1 MQIDWFTFVA
11 QIVNFL
17 ILIALLQRF
26 LYKPVIKAMDERE
39 QKISAELEDAR
50 LKKIE
55 AEEKER
61 HLEEELQDFDA
72 QKNHMLEE
80 AKNEANHQKK
90 EWMQK
95 LREEVA
101 ETRKRWVE
109 TIESEKES
117 FLTELKKE
125 TGNKIIVLAED
136 ILRDLSERNLQQ
148 QMSDF
153 FMEQLQQLDDKHQLE
168 LQKAIDQQ
176 ASDRAQV
183 ISSFE
188 LSGEQRHQIID
199 LLNQASGTELEYSF
213 KTSEDLGFG
222 LQAKIGG
229 WRLGWNLENYLE
241 NLETEMERHIDEQK
255 PIYEAGVTNDNE

>member
-11 QIVNFL
+11 QIINFL

-39 QKISAELEDAR
+39 QKITAELEEAR

-55 AEEKER
+55 AEKKEQK
-61 HLEEELQDFDA
+61 LNKELQNLESQKSEMLDEA
-72 QKNHMLEE
+72 QKEV
-80 AKNEANHQKK
+80 NEREK

-95 LREEVA
+95 LRDEVTD
-101 ETRKRWVE
+101 TRKRWVE

-117 FLTELKKE
+117 FIKELKKE
-125 TGNKIIVLAED
+125 TGNKIIILVDD
-136 ILRDLSERNLQQ
+136 ILRDLSERNIEQ
-148 QMSDF
+148 QMADF
-153 FMEQLQQLDDKHQLE
+153 FIEQLHQLDETYQAQ
-168 LQKAIDQQ
+168 LQKTIKQQ
-176 ASDRAQV
+176 SDNQAQV

-188 LSGEQRHQIID
+188 LTEGQKQQITD
-199 LLNQASGTELEYSF
+199 LLNQASGTELEYIF
-213 KTSEDLGFG
+213 NTSSDLGFG

-241 NLETEMERHIDEQK
+241 NLGTEMEHHINEQT
-255 PIYEAGVTNDNE
+255 PNPQASVTTDND